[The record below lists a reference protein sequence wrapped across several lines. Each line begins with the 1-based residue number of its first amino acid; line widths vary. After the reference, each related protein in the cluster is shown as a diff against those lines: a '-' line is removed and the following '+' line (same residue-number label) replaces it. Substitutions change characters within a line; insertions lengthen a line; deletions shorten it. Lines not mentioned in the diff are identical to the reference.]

1 MSDGAAAIMS
11 SGPARTAPSIDPLAA
26 SASLWLLIAATGQ
39 WLFAYYVVGV
49 YGGNFAA
56 AGLAGF
62 AKTPLLHGYVAGDTL
77 GNIASAA
84 HILLAIVVHGAG
96 PLQLVPWIRKR
107 APVFHRWNGRAFLVA
122 AVASSLF
129 GLYLQWAR
137 DAHQGFA
144 DVAGNTVTAAL
155 IILFA
160 ALALRHAMARNIAV
174 HRRWA
179 LRLFLAASAV
189 WFIRLGSYGAQFL
202 EHVFAVEFA
211 PGVDVSMN
219 ALKLLVPLSMLEL
232 YFWAHRHAGANGRIA
247 VAALLLVMSVL
258 TAVGIYGAA
267 TIKWL
272 PAIRG

>member
-1 MSDGAAAIMS
+1 MSDGAAAILS
-11 SGPARTAPSIDPLAA
+11 SSPARTALGIDPLKA
-26 SASLWLLIAATGQ
+26 SAALWFAIAATGQ

-56 AGLAGF
+56 EGLAGF
-62 AKTPLLHGYVAGDTL
+62 AKTPLLHGYVAGDTA

-84 HILLAIVVHGAG
+84 HILLAMVVHGGG
-96 PLQLVPWIRKR
+96 PLQLIPWIRRR

-122 AVASSLF
+122 AVISSLF
-129 GLYLQWAR
+129 GLYLQWVR
-137 DAHQGFA
+137 DAHMGFA

-155 IILFA
+155 IFVFA
-160 ALALRHAMARNIAV
+160 AVALRHAMARNIDV

-189 WFIRLGSYGAQFL
+189 WFIRLGSYGSQIL
-202 EHVFAVEFA
+202 ERVFAIEFV
-211 PGVDVSMN
+211 PQVDVSMN
-219 ALKLLVPLSMLEL
+219 ALKLLVPLGMLEL
-232 YFWAHRHAGANGRIA
+232 YFWAQRRAGARRMA
-247 VAALLLVMSVL
+247 VAALMLVMAVL

-272 PAIRG
+272 PALQG